1 MREEQAA
8 YRCIVEELAKQICS
22 GTLCQDAPLSSVS
35 VIAKELSLRKRTVRS
50 VIKSLKTM
58 GVVETRKGKGDFLV
72 GNVSEILSNL
82 LHVMLLLQKISPI
95 EVCQLRCAVDTA
107 AYPLAF
113 ARRDELDLEELRELL
128 EQIQLGSLLDII
140 AADQKSH
147 QWLMK
152 ASGNQLMIFMMDSVW
167 EICSTQMNLIL
178 CDGTEEL
185 HQKQKNTHEMLYK
198 SFLMNDM
205 QMGLRAIQLHYEEI
219 KQVIKRLEERNAG
232 KIWLSGGKRSELSE
246 NHR

>member
-1 MREEQAA
+1 M
-8 YRCIVEELAKQICS
+8 
-22 GTLCQDAPLSSVS
+22 
-35 VIAKELSLRKRTVRS
+35 
-50 VIKSLKTM
+50 
-58 GVVETRKGKGDFLV
+58 
-72 GNVSEILSNL
+72 
-82 LHVMLLLQKISPI
+82 
-95 EVCQLRCAVDTA
+95 DTA

-128 EQIQLGSLLDII
+128 EQIQLGSLLDSI

>member
-82 LHVMLLLQKISPI
+82 LHVMLLLQKFLPLKCASFAVLWTLLLIR
-95 EVCQLRCAVDTA
+95 LRLPDVTNW
-107 AYPLAF
+107 
-113 ARRDELDLEELRELL
+113 
-128 EQIQLGSLLDII
+128 I
-140 AADQKSH
+140 
-147 QWLMK
+147 W
-152 ASGNQLMIFMMDSVW
+152 
-167 EICSTQMNLIL
+167 
-178 CDGTEEL
+178 
-185 HQKQKNTHEMLYK
+185 
-198 SFLMNDM
+198 
-205 QMGLRAIQLHYEEI
+205 
-219 KQVIKRLEERNAG
+219 RN
-232 KIWLSGGKRSELSE
+232 SE
-246 NHR
+246 NCWNRFSWGACWIALQQTRNPISG

>member
-22 GTLCQDAPLSSVS
+22 GTLCQDAPLPSVS

-128 EQIQLGSLLDII
+128 EQIQLGSLLDSI

-185 HQKQKNTHEMLYK
+185 HQKQKNTH
-198 SFLMNDM
+198 DM
-205 QMGLRAIQLHYEEI
+205 QMGLRAIHLHYEEI

>member
-22 GTLCQDAPLSSVS
+22 GTLCQDAPLPSVS

-95 EVCQLRCAVDTA
+95 EVC
-107 AYPLAF
+107 
-113 ARRDELDLEELRELL
+113 
-128 EQIQLGSLLDII
+128 
-140 AADQKSH
+140 
-147 QWLMK
+147 
-152 ASGNQLMIFMMDSVW
+152 
-167 EICSTQMNLIL
+167 
-178 CDGTEEL
+178 
-185 HQKQKNTHEMLYK
+185 
-198 SFLMNDM
+198 
-205 QMGLRAIQLHYEEI
+205 
-219 KQVIKRLEERNAG
+219 
-232 KIWLSGGKRSELSE
+232 
-246 NHR
+246 